1 MKKTVILLCL
11 VMLLCGCKN
20 NENTTVK
27 NGKDVIIF
35 PTEQI
40 AETVNGYK
48 TESNVSSEESSGVLY
63 IANISSKKFH
73 LADCSFAKNIKEEN
87 ILRGNNRNNLISG
100 GYTPCKQCNP

>member
-1 MKKTVILLCL
+1 
-11 VMLLCGCKN
+11 MLLCSCKN

-27 NGKDVIIF
+27 NGKDVIVF

-63 IANISSKKFH
+63 IVNTSSKKFH
-73 LADCSFAKNIKEEN
+73 LTDCSFAKSIKQEN
-87 ILRGNNRNNLISG
+87 LLRGNNRSTLIAD
-100 GYTPCKQCNP
+100 GYTPCKQCKP